1 MKSRVIPFSLVIAS
15 AIIFCTAFRCNKEEI
30 ENTAWMS
37 NYFSFINNSENSVLL
52 CFESFECFRYYD
64 EKKDHWEILNSP
76 YNFEVVLYPMEKV
89 IANDSYGIRKDKLG
103 SGEEREINFASF
115 RKMVSLYH
123 SCISLYEYDVK
134 TQTKGKT
141 LNIWKA
147 SPNANIENTIFD
159 YNRWSFYQIDSL
171 SCRWNTNLFE

>member
-1 MKSRVIPFSLVIAS
+1 MNR
-15 AIIFCTAFRCNKEEI
+15 
-30 ENTAWMS
+30 
-37 NYFSFINNSENSVLL
+37 
-52 CFESFECFRYYD
+52 
-64 EKKDHWEILNSP
+64 
-76 YNFEVVLYPMEKV
+76 
-89 IANDSYGIRKDKLG
+89 
-103 SGEEREINFASF
+103 
-115 RKMVSLYH
+115 